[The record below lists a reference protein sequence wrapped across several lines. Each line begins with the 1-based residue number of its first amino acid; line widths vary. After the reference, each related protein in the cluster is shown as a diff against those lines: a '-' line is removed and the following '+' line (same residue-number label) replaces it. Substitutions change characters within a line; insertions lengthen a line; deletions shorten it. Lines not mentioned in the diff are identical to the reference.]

1 MAASVKRFYNLKKHL
16 GVVSNARLKKDT
28 HPEGAYFAGGTA
40 ELVFFF
46 FFLPASYF
54 LRRLKLVRHTL
65 DRNFLFRN
73 ARNNGRP

>member
-46 FFLPASYF
+46 FFF
-54 LRRLKLVRHTL
+54 TG
-65 DRNFLFRN
+65 FLFFTSVKT
-73 ARNNGRP
+73 RPAYVGSELLVQKREK